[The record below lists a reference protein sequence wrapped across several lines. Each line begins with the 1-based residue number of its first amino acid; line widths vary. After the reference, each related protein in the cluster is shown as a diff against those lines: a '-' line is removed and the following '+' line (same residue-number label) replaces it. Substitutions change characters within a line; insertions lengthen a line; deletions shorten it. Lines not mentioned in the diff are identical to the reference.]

1 MKKLPDERLTLVFWY
16 YRELFAG
23 PWLECRENYV
33 ISYTGIL
40 NGGIVQEDPGPR
52 IGAIVVAAGN
62 SHRMGDVD
70 KITVPLVGKPV
81 ITYSLDILEQNPL
94 IGQVVLVAPPLR
106 VNQFKALMD
115 DFNYFKISVVAGGS
129 RRQDSVRNGLVAL
142 NDTDW
147 ILVHDGARPF
157 IDQAIIELGLE
168 AVLTTGAATAA
179 VSLKDTIKEADDSG
193 VVIRTLK
200 REHFWAVQT
209 PQVFSTRLL
218 TQAHEEISSDVT
230 DDAAMVEMIGGI
242 VKIFPGS
249 DENLKLTTV
258 SDITFAEAILQQRLL
273 QDMSSN

>member
-1 MKKLPDERLTLVFWY
+1 M
-16 YRELFAG
+16 
-23 PWLECRENYV
+23 
-33 ISYTGIL
+33 
-40 NGGIVQEDPGPR
+40 QEDPEPR

-142 NDTDW
+142 NDTEW
-147 ILVHDGARPF
+147 VLVHDGARPF

>member
-1 MKKLPDERLTLVFWY
+1 M
-16 YRELFAG
+16 
-23 PWLECRENYV
+23 
-33 ISYTGIL
+33 
-40 NGGIVQEDPGPR
+40 QEDPGPR

-147 ILVHDGARPF
+147 VLVHDGARPF

-168 AVLTTGAATAA
+168 AVLTTGAAAA
-179 VSLKDTIKEADDSG
+179 ASARWRR
-193 VVIRTLK
+193 RTTCAP
-200 REHFWAVQT
+200 RGARTWPRRSSAGRACAGAACA
-209 PQVFSTRLL
+209 QVHT
-218 TQAHEEISSDVT
+218 HH
-230 DDAAMVEMIGGI
+230 
-242 VKIFPGS
+242 
-249 DENLKLTTV
+249 
-258 SDITFAEAILQQRLL
+258 
-273 QDMSSN
+273 

>member
-1 MKKLPDERLTLVFWY
+1 M
-16 YRELFAG
+16 
-23 PWLECRENYV
+23 
-33 ISYTGIL
+33 
-40 NGGIVQEDPGPR
+40 QEDSGPR
-52 IGAIVVAAGN
+52 VGAIVVAAGN
-62 SHRMGDVD
+62 SRRMGDVD

-81 ITYSLDILEQNPL
+81 ITYSLDTLEQNPL
-94 IGQVVLVAPPLR
+94 IGQIVLVSPALR
-106 VNQFKALMD
+106 VNQFRSLME
-115 DFNYFKISVVAGGS
+115 DFNYVKISVVAGGS

-147 ILVHDGARPF
+147 VVVHDGARPF
-157 IDQAIIELGLE
+157 IDQSIIGLGLE

-179 VSLKDTIKEADDSG
+179 VPLKDTVKEADDSG

-209 PQVFSTRLL
+209 PQVFRTKLL
-218 TQAHEEISSDVT
+218 TQAHKEISSDVT

-249 DENLKLTTV
+249 DENLKLTTA

-273 QDMSSN
+273 QNMAAT